1 MKYSLQKLWVT
12 ILDTCNLHNTAHQL
26 CEKVQ
31 VLLTSG
37 GLNPA
42 HLCCR
47 QIIYRLNHQQTIF
60 RSKKKS
66 QPISSIHASPKPC
79 TKSVDCFAQRTA
91 WPEWLPYYK
100 AIHSALTS
108 HVRCWVI
115 VSPAY
120 DPPLFKCCCCSVTQV
135 CLTLC
140 NPVDCSTSG
149 FPVLHHLLELAQT
162 HVHRVGDA
170 IQPSHPPSSPSPP
183 AFHLSQHQSLFQ
195 CVSSSHQVAKI
206 L

>member
-1 MKYSLQKLWVT
+1 MKKCKCYSPVVGWTQLTYAAGKLFTVWT
-12 ILDTCNLHNTAHQL
+12 TSKLYLDL
-26 CEKVQ
+26 
-31 VLLTSG
+31 
-37 GLNPA
+37 
-42 HLCCR
+42 
-47 QIIYRLNHQQTIF
+47 
-60 RSKKKS
+60 KKKS

-79 TKSVDCFAQRTA
+79 TKSVVCSAQRTA
-91 WPEWLPYYK
+91 WPEWLPCYK

-120 DPPLFKCCCCSVTQV
+120 EPPLFKCCCCSVTQV

-162 HVHRVGDA
+162 HVHRVEDA
-170 IQPSHPPSSPSPP
+170 IQPSHPLSSPSP
-183 AFHLSQHQSLFQ
+183 ALNFSQHQGLF
-195 CVSSSHQVAKI
+195 
-206 L
+206 